1 MYISYSR
8 NICTTKG
15 FAKAERYTQNGFCC
29 GLLYHNLYGGC
40 IPPHRS
46 NDSFSEILKLTN
58 VYLKMGIPSLAESPN
73 ARSFA
78 LAACADF
85 WESSFLKT

>member
-15 FAKAERYTQNGFCC
+15 FAKAERYTHNGFYC

-40 IPPHRS
+40 ISPHRS
-46 NDSFSEILKLTN
+46 NDTFSEKLKLTN

-73 ARSFA
+73 VRSFA